1 MSEDQSTSSLF
12 QDYPKRWDIPL
23 IVVLSLG
30 LNITALALPF
40 MVMTKAIF
48 FEDEY
53 SLLHS
58 VELMW
63 TNGFYLLAAVVF
75 LFSVIFPFFKLGA
88 MGVCWFKPMSA
99 AGRAKFLGII
109 GWLGKWSM
117 LDVFIIATLLTM
129 TQAKALLDA
138 EPRAGLYLFAAA
150 ILLSMTASVLID
162 KVAKRSKDETG

>member
-1 MSEDQSTSSLF
+1 MAHASDHSSLF
-12 QDYPKRWDIPL
+12 SLHRNRWDIPIL
-23 IVVLSLG
+23 WVVSLG
-30 LNITALALPF
+30 LNITALAVPF

-48 FEDEY
+48 FEEPY

-58 VELMW
+58 VQLMW
-63 TNGFYLLAAVVF
+63 SNGFYLLSLIVF

-88 MGVCWFKPMSA
+88 MGVCWFKPMEA
-99 AGRAKFLGII
+99 AGRAKFLAVI

-138 EPRAGLYLFAAA
+138 EPRPGLYLFAGA
-150 ILLSMTASVLID
+150 IILSMVVSVLMD
-162 KVAKRSKDETG
+162 RLAEKDAG